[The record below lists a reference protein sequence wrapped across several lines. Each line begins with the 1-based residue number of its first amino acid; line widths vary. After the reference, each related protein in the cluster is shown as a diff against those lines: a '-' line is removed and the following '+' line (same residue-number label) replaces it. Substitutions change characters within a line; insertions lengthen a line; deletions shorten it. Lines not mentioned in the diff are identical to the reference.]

1 MIEFQNVSFA
11 YDSGDHAGQLHHIS
25 FKIPEGQVVLICGE
39 SGCGKT
45 TLTRLMNGLI
55 PNYYD
60 GRLEGD
66 IFIDGKS
73 VAEKPLYEIASLVG
87 SVFQNPRSQFF
98 AVDTN
103 SELAFG
109 CENLGMPEKEIIAR
123 MEKRVT
129 ELHIEPLM
137 NRSIFALSGGE
148 KQKIACASAAMIE
161 PDIFVLDEPSSNL
174 DIKAIRDL
182 AEVIALWKKQG
193 KTILIAEHRLSY
205 LMNLADRV
213 LYMKDGQIIKDMHIE
228 SFRHIPAAEISRMGL
243 RALYPIT
250 FQKHHNSALESEQKI
265 ILSDFRFAYD
275 KHLALRIDRLEIPKG
290 SIVGVVGNNGAG
302 KTTFARCLCGLEK
315 KAFGTVTINENAY
328 SAKKRL
334 NQCYMV
340 MQNPSH
346 QLFTEDV
353 LDEVLLSME
362 GDEEENRPM
371 AEEILS
377 ELNLIPFRERHPM
390 SLSGGQQQRVAI
402 ASAVASEREIMVFD
416 EPTSGL
422 DFRHMEEVAKV
433 LEKLQQ
439 MGKTLFI
446 ITHDPELIERCC
458 NYFVFIEN
466 GEVRWHGG
474 WNSQTEERLS
484 EFFGPQN
491 KLPM

>member
-11 YDSGDHAGQLHHIS
+11 YDSGDHAGQLNHIS
-25 FKIPEGQVVLICGE
+25 FKIPDGQVVLICGE

-73 VAEKPLYEIASLVG
+73 VAEKPLYEMASLVG

-109 CENLGMPEKEIIAR
+109 CENLGIPEKEIIAR

-129 ELHIEPLM
+129 ELH
-137 NRSIFALSGGE
+137 
-148 KQKIACASAAMIE
+148 
-161 PDIFVLDEPSSNL
+161 
-174 DIKAIRDL
+174 IKAIRDL

-213 LYMKDGQIIKDMHIE
+213 LYMKDGQIIKDMYIE

-250 FQKHHNSALESEQKI
+250 FQKHHNSALENEQKI

-275 KHLALRIDRLEIPKG
+275 KHLALRIDRLEIPKV

-362 GDEEENRPM
+362 GDEEKNRPM

-377 ELNLIPFRERHPM
+377 ELNLTPFCERHPM

-446 ITHDPELIERCC
+446 ITHDPELIEKCC
-458 NYFVFIEN
+458 DYFVFIEK
-466 GEVRWHGG
+466 GTICWHDG
-474 WNSQTEERLS
+474 WNTQTEQKLV
-484 EFFGPQN
+484 EFFN
-491 KLPM
+491 LSNRKR